1 MGQRGGGPLRRRAL
15 RAPGGPRRS
24 EVGVSITPN
33 FWDMGQSVKK
43 ARSYKEN
50 FVPYP
55 PGTTSGTK
63 KIFIN
68 FWDKFFLVTTLFF

>member
-55 PGTTSGTK
+55 LGQLLGQKKYLLTSGTS
-63 KIFIN
+63 FS
-68 FWDKFFLVTTLFF
+68 L